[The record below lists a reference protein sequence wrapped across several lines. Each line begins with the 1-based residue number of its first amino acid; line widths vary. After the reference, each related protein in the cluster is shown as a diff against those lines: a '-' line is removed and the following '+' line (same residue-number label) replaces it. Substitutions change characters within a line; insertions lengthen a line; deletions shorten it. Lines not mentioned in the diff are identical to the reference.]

1 MDNYINLTH
10 ESRKVV
16 RAEQFLSMRNRE
28 GVYRV
33 FWTGCPLTI
42 TAYTTNDIIH
52 LSSLYNTE
60 GVYFHVCNMPKC
72 KRSVSYTQSSW
83 YG

>member
-33 FWTGCPLTI
+33 FWTGCPLSI
-42 TAYTTNDIIH
+42 TAYTTLVEFMNSTGKWPSR
-52 LSSLYNTE
+52 LSWALKILA
-60 GVYFHVCNMPKC
+60 FFI
-72 KRSVSYTQSSW
+72 
-83 YG
+83 